1 MSHLERVVRKAE
13 QEKWLQDL
21 HYSPIGEGA
30 LGDEPHPRHHNQFLK
45 LLDRPDYDQIMRLA
59 SHYIRTCILYPL
71 ATVQNYWS
79 STCFTEPGL
88 FLRINMADQVTLSI
102 WESEVF
108 WSVHEII
115 EPEVDLAALIEKY
128 NFRRQPWGVRRIGL
142 VQSSLEEAEHA
153 IEQMDVRYAF
163 RLCNYHLMQKGNLYK
178 NSHNFLLA
186 EALLNPLES

>member
-1 MSHLERVVRKAE
+1 MSHLELDVPKAE

-21 HYSPIGEGA
+21 DYSPLGSGV
-30 LGDEPHPRHHNQFLK
+30 LGDEPNPRHHRQFLR
-45 LLDRPDYDQIMRLA
+45 LLDRPDYDQILRLA

-71 ATVQNYWS
+71 TTVQNYWS
-79 STCFTEPGL
+79 STCFTEPDVL
-88 FLRINMADQVTLSI
+88 LRINMADQVDISI
-102 WESEVF
+102 RDSNVF

-142 VQSSLEEAEHA
+142 VQSSLDEAERV

-186 EALLNPLES
+186 EALLNPPQT